1 LKVLL
6 VEDSISVGK
15 TLAAELL
22 VYNYEIIGPVAT
34 GEEALAVCRREPPD
48 VVLMDI
54 ELSGKMDG
62 IEAARRLQVQGGRQ
76 VPVIYLTGRV
86 ETATLEK
93 AIESGSST
101 YLIKPVR
108 AAELHAN
115 IQMTLRLSD
124 TQKALQASEAK
135 YKYLLDN
142 IYDGYAY
149 HRVQRDFSGEI
160 IDFVIIEANDAFLK
174 LFGTTLGNCL
184 EKNLT
189 NFFPEIASAEIG
201 AIAALA
207 DVVKLKKTWQLA
219 EIHAP
224 ALGRWFS
231 LQAASPQSDRLA
243 IVFADITERVKA
255 EENIRFLGFHDPL
268 TSLYNRAFF
277 EAEFER
283 LDQER
288 LLPLSVIFAD
298 MNNLKYINDS
308 FGHTVGD
315 DCLIQ
320 VADILKDA
328 CRREDIVCR
337 WGGDEFVI
345 LLPGTT
351 NDVGNKICD
360 RIRRRC
366 KQMVCPGA
374 DVLCPGIAM
383 GCATKGIVR
392 QNSKDVFKEAEARM
406 YLDKAATASLAL
418 TVEKLEEGN

>member
-1 LKVLL
+1 MKVLL

-15 TLAAELL
+15 TLAAELS
-22 VYNYEIIGPVAT
+22 VYNYEIMGPVAT
-34 GEEALAVCRREPPD
+34 GEEALAVCRRETPD

-54 ELSGKMDG
+54 ELSGEMDG
-62 IEAARRLQVQGGRQ
+62 IEAAHRLQGGRQ
-76 VPVIYLTGRV
+76 IPVIYLTGRV
-86 ETATLEK
+86 ETSTLEK

-115 IQMTLRLSD
+115 IQMTLRLSSM
-124 TQKALQASEAK
+124 QKALQESESK

-149 HRVQRDFSGEI
+149 HRVVRDSQGEVVN
-160 IDFVIIEANDAFLK
+160 FVITEVNDAFVK
-174 LFGTTLGNCL
+174 LFKTDLPSCL
-184 EKNLT
+184 EKHLIT
-189 NFFPEIASAEIG
+189 FFPEIAGAEID
-201 AIAALA
+201 AMTALA
-207 DVVKLKKTWQLA
+207 NVVKFKKTWQLA
-219 EIHAP
+219 KIFAAGP
-224 ALGRWFS
+224 GRWFS
-231 LQAASPQSDRLA
+231 LQAASPQPDHLA

-268 TSLYNRAFF
+268 TALFNRAFF
-277 EAEFER
+277 ETEYER

-288 LLPLSVIFAD
+288 QLPLSVIFAE
-298 MNNLKYINDS
+298 MNNLKYINDT

-315 DCLIQ
+315 DCLVQ

-345 LLPGTT
+345 LLPETT

-366 KQMVCPGA
+366 RQMVCPGA
-374 DVLCPGIAM
+374 DALCPGIAM
-383 GCATKGIVR
+383 GCATKGIAR

-406 YLDKAATASLAL
+406 YLDKAATAAL
-418 TVEKLEEGN
+418 QRSAETLDEGK